1 MTCDSNKSNNTL
13 GGIVGWPGSESG
25 MTGSIENC
33 NSVGNVISDGFGL
46 IRTGGISGG
55 TGPISGGRVSG
66 TITIAGKIVGSYVG
80 GVVAYCAKVYPVQN
94 VNVDGLVIDYTN
106 STAMNSVI
114 YGIGGLIGQPQ
125 NVSGAVFGE
134 GCSVLVTI
142 KSNHSRDMGFLGGR
156 NTNQSGSNTMTFG
169 SDEKPIS
176 VRKGCKIINGGNV
189 VAEIA
194 SAADVEKVVTT
205 SGSVGNLMGALWY
218 DNWGQYFTK
227 HVTYT
232 E

>member
-1 MTCDSNKSNNTL
+1 
-13 GGIVGWPGSESG
+13 
-25 MTGSIENC
+25 
-33 NSVGNVISDGFGL
+33 
-46 IRTGGISGG
+46 
-55 TGPISGGRVSG
+55 
-66 TITIAGKIVGSYVG
+66 
-80 GVVAYCAKVYPVQN
+80 
-94 VNVDGLVIDYTN
+94 
-106 STAMNSVI
+106 
-114 YGIGGLIGQPQ
+114 
-125 NVSGAVFGE
+125 
-134 GCSVLVTI
+134 
-142 KSNHSRDMGFLGGR
+142 
-156 NTNQSGSNTMTFG
+156 MTFG